1 MNKLFALLIIWVVT
15 GCSTMG
21 ELRNTNPVFKGV
33 SSKEPKA
40 LSECILI
47 NWQKQTSFDVFMQP
61 NNGGYTVFLQGQW
74 EIADVIKDG
83 NGSSVRLYKQKTLYD
98 GAYQKFI
105 DWTKDCL

>member
-1 MNKLFALLIIWVVT
+1 MNKLIILLIITVVA

-21 ELRNTNPVFKGV
+21 ELRNADPVFKGA
-33 SSKEPKA
+33 SSKSPQN
-40 LSECILI
+40 LSECILN

-74 EIADVIKDG
+74 EIADVMKDG
-83 NGSSVRLYKQKTLYD
+83 SGSSVRLYKQKTLYD